1 MLWKSQQSGTLFRLK
16 QIWDR
21 FSNYFQSTF
30 SSLYDFLFS
39 TWLVFLTALLLL
51 FFGYRFFRL
60 YFIRR
65 RWLSKAVRVKEL
77 RKTAE
82 ECSQTDPRQAILDI
96 YTALRFSLELS
107 GQERGTLELLDFAD
121 RLAAVNRNLS
131 ESARVIFLLY
141 YKAEYSSLTLTAAD
155 AAKAIALYDSIR
167 YVED

>member
-1 MLWKSQQSGTLFRLK
+1 M
-16 QIWDR
+16 
-21 FSNYFQSTF
+21 
-30 SSLYDFLFS
+30 
-39 TWLVFLTALLLL
+39 LLL

-141 YKAEYSSLTLTAAD
+141 YKAEYSSLPITEAD
-155 AAKAIALYDSIR
+155 AAKVIALYDAVRDEIGRTMS
-167 YVED
+167 